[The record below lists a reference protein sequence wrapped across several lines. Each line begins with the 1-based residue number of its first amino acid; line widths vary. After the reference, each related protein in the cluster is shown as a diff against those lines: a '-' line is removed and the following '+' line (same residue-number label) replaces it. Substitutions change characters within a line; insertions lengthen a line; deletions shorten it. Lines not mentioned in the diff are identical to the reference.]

1 MKRIPFTIEAWKA
14 GGVPVTRSGEYVK
27 QLTWFEGLE
36 KGYNCL
42 CGISNNVL
50 CRWFI
55 EGNAYPS
62 GKEHDSDLFLEVP
75 CTKYYTHYYRN
86 KAATKHI
93 ESWTNQDP
101 NFIEYFDYT
110 HIKTVEVEL

>member
-27 QLTWFEGLE
+27 QLTWFEGVKDDDPLIGLIGE
-36 KGYNCL
+36 DL
-42 CGISNNVL
+42 DSWDIT
-50 CRWFI
+50 
-55 EGNAYPS
+55 
-62 GKEHDSDLFLEVP
+62 GKHWVSVKEIDTDLFLEVP